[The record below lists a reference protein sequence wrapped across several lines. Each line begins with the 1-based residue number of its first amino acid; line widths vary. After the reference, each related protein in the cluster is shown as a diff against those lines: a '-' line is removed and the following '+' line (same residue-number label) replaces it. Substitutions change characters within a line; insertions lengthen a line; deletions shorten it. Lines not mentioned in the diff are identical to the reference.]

1 MALRTAL
8 CTISLLSGMR
18 SRGSGGHLVLW
29 TSGPP
34 GMPQSPNAACDA
46 GSRLPRDL
54 VAVSLRLGEG
64 RDAGVVVVDALS
76 VVAAMAREPAG
87 LAGLGLAEDRLAEAS
102 RSPRVAPTPI
112 ARRWP

>member
-1 MALRTAL
+1 MDLRPTRDAP
-8 CTISLLSGMR
+8 
-18 SRGSGGHLVLW
+18 V
-29 TSGPP
+29 
-34 GMPQSPNAACDA
+34 PNAACDA

>member
-1 MALRTAL
+1 M
-8 CTISLLSGMR
+8 
-18 SRGSGGHLVLW
+18 LW

-46 GSRLPRDL
+46 GRLRDL

-87 LAGLGLAEDRLAEAS
+87 LGLAEDRLAEAS

>member
-1 MALRTAL
+1 
-8 CTISLLSGMR
+8 
-18 SRGSGGHLVLW
+18 
-29 TSGPP
+29 
-34 GMPQSPNAACDA
+34 MPQSPNAAILCDA
-46 GSRLPRDL
+46 GRDFRDL

-76 VVAAMAREPAG
+76 VVAAMAREPT
-87 LAGLGLAEDRLAEAS
+87 GLGLAEDRLAEAS